1 MALCVICLD
10 TLKSPIS
17 LPCGHVYCHECI
29 LSKIEFDITHSST
42 HRCPSCRNPY
52 GITNIDPNA
61 VPGHLKNSMLPALR
75 RIYLDEIQHSSP
87 PPVVMDAE
95 ASKLRAENA
104 ILRAYCKS
112 WKRRANLHSAVIY
125 GVVQVAREQILSVRV
140 ERDQLEQ
147 KYQTLKRKHAELE
160 ASASSSSTSMG
171 DTFVGPSGDSS
182 SRPGSSESAPDDW
195 KLSPALPPKKK
206 LRGSTT
212 ALTVKLEPVT

>member
-1 MALCVICLD
+1 M
-10 TLKSPIS
+10 S

-95 ASKLRAENA
+95 ESKLRAENA
-104 ILRAYCKS
+104 ILRAYCKT
-112 WKRRANLHSAVIY
+112 WKRRASLHSAVIY
-125 GVVQVAREQILSVRV
+125 GVAQVAREQILSVRL

-147 KYQTLKRKHAELE
+147 KYRNLKRKHAELE
-160 ASASSSSTSMG
+160 ASASSSSTST
-171 DTFVGPSGDSS
+171 DDIFVGLSGENP
-182 SRPGSSESAPDDW
+182 SRPGSSESVSEEW
-195 KLSPALPPKKK
+195 KLSQALPPKKK

-212 ALTVKLEPVT
+212 PPNVKLEPAT